1 MKNLITLILTITFV
15 ATISAQ
21 KQPKNECSLE
31 FARNLVEQQANESKN
46 IEQTNKRL
54 KILTNVAEFLWKIDE
69 PNARKYLTEAF
80 EFADSRFKENGFEK
94 KKIRENWTAT
104 DKDYRFEVI
113 NFIGKYDVVWA
124 KKLTAKVL
132 KDFEEDDK
140 SKREDYDKNKEVGDV
155 LDFAMKIYDQNPQF
169 ALAQLRIAMKYPL
182 AQSWSY
188 VLVKLAEKNQQEA
201 DKLYSELL
209 IRYADSPIKDLYN
222 LSDYPFGTGTI
233 VSIGSSNT
241 NDIPK
246 NFVPNPGLQRQFLN
260 LILQRATSFEP
271 DNNQTPP
278 KNSWEQPDVAYLY
291 HALRGFEKTVQRD
304 FSNLTE
310 SWAAAKTQILAYL
323 SEGSLK
329 RISETDKWQNEEK
342 TSFEKQLE
350 ELQKDDEAGKL
361 TDNNILKLV
370 RKARKE
376 EEFAKSESWLD
387 KIKDSKLR
395 ESISL
400 FYYFERTELA
410 IKEKRLYDARKLS
423 SKIAKIDFRAIELLK
438 IAEEKLKEKL
448 GKTESQDILLE
459 VYQTAIKADNSTAKA
474 QVLFSL
480 AYVYEKMN
488 HQNAI
493 NSLSESIQTINTL
506 ENTDDLLSN
515 ELMMVIQSSN
525 FTMTTSISS
534 PGLNLENVIK
544 EISKNDFSNTLNYV
558 NSFTDK
564 YFRAL
569 AVIEVAKNCKEVAKP
584 KVVKK

>member
-1 MKNLITLILTITFV
+1 MKNFCTLLFILTFISI
-15 ATISAQ
+15 ISAQ
-21 KQPKNECSLE
+21 QQPKNECSLE

-46 IEQTNKRL
+46 IESTNKRL
-54 KILTNVAEFLWKIDE
+54 KILTSVAEFLWKSDE
-69 PNARKYLTEAF
+69 PNARKYLAEAF
-80 EFADSRFKENGFEK
+80 EFADSRFKINGFEK
-94 KKIRENWTAT
+94 KKIVENWTTT

-113 NFIGKYDVVWA
+113 NFIGKYDIAWA

-132 KDFEEDDK
+132 KDFEEEDK
-140 SKREDYDKNKEVGDV
+140 SKRDDYDKNKEIGDV

-169 ALAQLRIAMKYPL
+169 ALAQLRTALKYPL
-182 AQSWSY
+182 SQSWGF

-222 LSDYPFGTGTI
+222 LSDYPFGTGI
-233 VSIGSSNT
+233 INSIGSSMS
-241 NDIPK
+241 NDVPK
-246 NFVPNPGLQRQFLN
+246 SFVPNPGLQRQFLS
-260 LILQRATSFEP
+260 LILQRAATFEP
-271 DNNQTPP
+271 DNDQTPP
-278 KNSWEQPDVAYLY
+278 TNSWEQPDVAYLY
-291 HALRGFEKTVQRD
+291 HALRGFEKIVQRN
-304 FSNLTE
+304 FSDLAEN
-310 SWAAAKTQILAYL
+310 WAAAKTQILAYL

-329 RISETDKWQNEEK
+329 RISEADKWQNEEK
-342 TSFEKQLE
+342 TLFEKQLE
-350 ELQKDDEAGKL
+350 ALQKDDELGKL
-361 TDNNILKLV
+361 TDGNILKLI

-376 EEFAKSESWLD
+376 EEFAKAESWLD
-387 KIKDSKLR
+387 KIKDTKLR
-395 ESISL
+395 ESVSL

-410 IKEKRLYDARKLS
+410 IKEKRLYEARKLS

-459 VYQTAIKADNSTAKA
+459 VYQTAVKADNSIAKA

-480 AYVYEKMN
+480 AYVYEKVN

-493 NSLSESIQTINTL
+493 NSLSESIQTINAL
-506 ENTDDLLSN
+506 DNTDDLLSN
-515 ELMMVIQSSN
+515 EVMMVIQSNN

-544 EISKNDFSNTLNYV
+544 EISRNDFSNTLNYA
-558 NSFTDK
+558 NSFTK
-564 YFRAL
+564 NYFRAL
-569 AVIEVAKNCKEVAKP
+569 AVIEVAKNCKEIAKP

>member
-1 MKNLITLILTITFV
+1 MKNLITLLYILTFV
-15 ATISAQ
+15 VIVSAQ
-21 KQPKNECSLE
+21 TPVKNECSIE

-46 IEQTNKRL
+46 IETTNKRL
-54 KILTNVAEFLWKIDE
+54 KILTSVAEFLWKIDE
-69 PNARKYLTEAF
+69 PNARKYLAEAF

-94 KKIRENWTAT
+94 KKIGENWTTT

-113 NFIGKYDVVWA
+113 NFIGKYDVAWA

-132 KDFEEDDK
+132 KDFEDDDK
-140 SKREDYDKNKEVGDV
+140 SKREDFDKNKEVGDV
-155 LDFAMKIYDQNPQF
+155 LDFALKIYDQNPQF

-182 AQSWSY
+182 SQSWSW
-188 VLVKLAEKNQQEA
+188 VLVDLSVKNQQEA

-209 IRYADSPIKDLYN
+209 VRYSDSPIKDLYN
-222 LSDYPFGTGTI
+222 LSDYPFGTGKI
-233 VSIGSSNT
+233 ISIGSSST

-246 NFVPNPGLQRQFLN
+246 SFVPNSGLQRQFLT

-278 KNSWEQPDVAYLY
+278 KNSWEQPDVAYLF
-291 HALRGFEKTVQRD
+291 HALRGFEKIVQRD
-304 FSNLTE
+304 FADLAGT
-310 SWAAAKTQILAYL
+310 WAAAKIQILAYL

-361 TDNNILKLV
+361 TDNNIFKLV

-376 EEFAKSESWLD
+376 EEFAKAESWLD

-395 ESISL
+395 ESVSL
-400 FYYFERTELA
+400 FYYFIRTDLA
-410 IKEKRLYDARKLS
+410 IKDKRLYEARRFA
-423 SKIAKIDFRAIELLK
+423 SKISKIDFRAIELLK

-480 AYVYEKMN
+480 AYVYEKVN

-493 NSLSESIQTINTL
+493 NSLSESIQTINAL

-515 ELMMVIQSSN
+515 ELMIMIQSDN

-569 AVIEVAKNCKEVAKP
+569 AVIEVAKNCKNTAKP